1 MSASVKSL
9 KSVSTLINRDQGGGP
24 KKQGLV
30 SSATGDS
37 GLTVVQYNM
46 TCCNQRWGLRYRPGE
61 LATTAGKK
69 VPWGTQARPNYLTR
83 INGIVQM

>member
-9 KSVSTLINRDQGGGP
+9 KSVSTLINRPQGGGP

-46 TCCNQRWGLRYRPGE
+46 TCCNQRWGLRYRPGIPVPQTWHNYK
-61 LATTAGKK
+61 AVGSTTI
-69 VPWGTQARPNYLTR
+69 
-83 INGIVQM
+83 INGMRVMM

>member
-1 MSASVKSL
+1 MSASIKSL
-9 KSVSTLINRDQGGGP
+9 KSVSMVITRDQGGGP

-46 TCCNQRWGLRYRPGE
+46 TNSGCCQRWAPRYRPGQ
-61 LATTAGKK
+61 LQSSIPG
-69 VPWGTQARPNYLTR
+69 WGNQARPNYLTR